1 MKKYFKH
8 KLENLIN
15 VSKIVTIHYF
25 EFEKNFK
32 TSGESHD
39 FWEFV
44 YVDKESII
52 CYADDK
58 EIILGNGEIL
68 FHKPNEFHVLTANGK
83 KPPNVFIV
91 SFVCKSEAMKFFEN
105 KKITLEKD
113 TVKFIYNILN
123 EGRKTFDIAFS
134 DPNLKKMQFLKSPT
148 LGGEQLIKNYLEIFL
163 INLLRAQTETDGK
176 NTVFIREKE
185 YATKNVANVVSFLN
199 ESVFKNLTVDEILKN
214 SYYGRAY
221 LMRIFKKETGLSIME
236 YFTKLKI
243 EKAKE
248 LLRDKQLSVREISD
262 KLSFSEPNYF
272 TKTFKKTTG
281 FTPSAYRQRTLNF

>member
-1 MKKYFKH
+1 MKQYFKH

-25 EFEKNFK
+25 EFEKNYK
-32 TSGESHD
+32 SLGEAHD

-52 CYADDK
+52 CTADGVST
-58 EIILGNGEIL
+58 ELNSGEVI
-68 FHKPNEFHVLTANGK
+68 FHKPNEFHILAANGK

-113 TVKFIYNILN
+113 NVKFIYNILN

-134 DPNLKKMQFLKSPT
+134 DPSLKKMQFLKSPT

-163 INLLRAQTETDGK
+163 INLLRTQTESDGK

-185 YATKNVANVVSFLN
+185 YATKHVKDVIAFLN
-199 ESVFKNLTVDEILKN
+199 DSVFDSLTVDEILKN
-214 SYYGRAY
+214 SFYGRAY
-221 LMRIFKKETGLSIME
+221 SMRVFKKETELSIME

-272 TKTFKKTTG
+272 TKTFKKITG
-281 FTPSAYRQRTLNF
+281 FTPSAYRQRTLNL

>member
-1 MKKYFKH
+1 MKHYFKH

-15 VSKIVTIHYF
+15 VSKIVMIHYF

-32 TSGESHD
+32 TLGESHD

-52 CYADDK
+52 CFADGK
-58 EIILGNGEIL
+58 KTILEKGEIL
-68 FHKPNEFHVLTANGK
+68 FHKPNEFHTLAANGK

-105 KKITLEKD
+105 KKINVDKD
-113 TVKFIYNILN
+113 DVKFIYNILN

-163 INLLRAQTETDGK
+163 INLLHSQTEMNGK

-185 YATKNVANVVSFLN
+185 YETKHVSDIISLLN
-199 ESVFKNLTVDEILKN
+199 ESVFKHITVNEILKN

-221 LMRIFKKETGLSIME
+221 LMRVFKKETGFSIMA
-236 YFTKLKI
+236 YFTILKI

-262 KLSFSEPNYF
+262 RLSFSEPNYF
-272 TKTFKKTTG
+272 TKTFKKITG
-281 FTPSAYRQRTLNF
+281 FTPSAYRKRTLSL

>member
-32 TSGESHD
+32 TAGESHD

-44 YVDKESII
+44 YVDKASII
-52 CYADDK
+52 CYADEK
-58 EIILGNGEIL
+58 EIILNKGEIL

-83 KPPNVFIV
+83 TPPNVFIV

-105 KKITLEKD
+105 KKINVAKNN
-113 TVKFIYNILN
+113 VNFIYNILN

-134 DPNLKKMQFLKSPT
+134 NPNLKKMQFLASPT
-148 LGGEQLIKNYLEIFL
+148 LGGEQIIKNYLEIFL
-163 INLLRAQTETDGK
+163 INLLRSQTETEGT
-176 NTVFIREKE
+176 NNIFIREKE
-185 YATKNVANVVSFLN
+185 YAVKQISDLIFLLEN
-199 ESVFKNLTVDEILKN
+199 SVYTTLTIDEILKN
-214 SYYGRAY
+214 TYYGRAY
-221 LMRIFKKETGLSIME
+221 LMRLFKKETGCSIME
-236 YFTKLKI
+236 YFIKLKI
-243 EKAKE
+243 EKAKD

-262 KLSFSEPNYF
+262 KLAFNEPNYF
-272 TKTFKKTTG
+272 TKTFKRVTG
-281 FTPSAYRQRTLNF
+281 FTPSAYRRRTLDL

>member
-25 EFEKNFK
+25 EFEKNFN
-32 TSGESHD
+32 TEGEEHD

-52 CYADDK
+52 CYADGKKIVLEKGD
-58 EIILGNGEIL
+58 IL
-68 FHKPNEFHVLTANGK
+68 FHKPNEFHTLAANGK

-105 KKITLEKD
+105 KKINVAKSH
-113 TVKFIYNILN
+113 VNFIYNILN

-163 INLLRAQTETDGK
+163 INILRSQTETDGK
-176 NTVFIREKE
+176 NNVFIKEKE
-185 YATKNVANVVSFLN
+185 YAPKQVAGVISLLN
-199 ESVFKNLTVDEILKN
+199 EHLYDSLTINDVLN
-214 SYYGRAY
+214 NTYYCRAY
-221 LMRIFKKETGLSIME
+221 IMRVFKKETGLSIME
-236 YFTKLKI
+236 YFIRLKI

-262 KLSFSEPNYF
+262 KLSFNEPNYF
-272 TKTFKKTTG
+272 TKTFKKLIG
-281 FTPSAYRQRTLNF
+281 FTPTTYRKRTLQL

>member
-1 MKKYFKH
+1 M
-8 KLENLIN
+8 
-15 VSKIVTIHYF
+15 
-25 EFEKNFK
+25 
-32 TSGESHD
+32 
-39 FWEFV
+39 V

-52 CYADDK
+52 CTADNVK
-58 EIILGNGEIL
+58 TEVKSGEIL
-68 FHKPNEFHVLTANGK
+68 FHKPNEFHILAANGK

-113 TVKFIYNILN
+113 NVKFIYNILK

-163 INLLRAQTETDGK
+163 INLLRDQTETDGI

-185 YATKNVANVVSFLN
+185 YAIKHIADIISFLN
-199 ESVFKNLTVDEILKN
+199 ESVFKALTVNEILKN

-221 LMRIFKKETGLSIME
+221 LMRLFKKETGLSIME
-236 YFTKLKI
+236 YFTILKI

-248 LLRDKQLSVREISD
+248 LLRDKELSVREISD
-262 KLSFSEPNYF
+262 ILSFSEPNYF
-272 TKTFKKTTG
+272 TLQQTI
-281 FTPSAYRQRTLNF
+281 

>member
-1 MKKYFKH
+1 MAK
-8 KLENLIN
+8 
-15 VSKIVTIHYF
+15 
-25 EFEKNFK
+25 
-32 TSGESHD
+32 GESHD

-52 CYADDK
+52 CYADGK
-58 EIILGNGEIL
+58 KILLEKGEIL
-68 FHKPNEFHVLTANGK
+68 FHKPNEFHILEANGK

-105 KKITLEKD
+105 KKISIEIED
-113 TVKFIYNILN
+113 ARYIYSILN

-134 DPNLKKMQFLKSPT
+134 DPNLKKLQLIENPA

-163 INLLRAQTETDGK
+163 INLLRSQVETNGES
-176 NTVFIREKE
+176 TVFIHNKE
-185 YATKNVANVVSFLN
+185 YATKQVSDIITFLN
-199 ESVFKNLTVDEILKN
+199 GSVYVSLTVNEVLKN

-221 LMRIFKKETGLSIME
+221 IMRIFKKETGFSIME

-248 LLRDKQLSVREISD
+248 LLRDKQFSIREISD

-272 TKTFKKTTG
+272 TKTFKKITG
-281 FTPSAYRQRTLNF
+281 FTPSAYRKRTFSSFY

>member
-8 KLENLIN
+8 KLTNLIN

-32 TSGESHD
+32 TEGESHD

-52 CYADDK
+52 CSTNEKDV
-58 EIILGNGEIL
+58 ILKQGEIL
-68 FHKPNEFHVLTANGK
+68 FHKPNEFHVLAANGK

-105 KKITLEKD
+105 KKITVG
-113 TVKFIYNILN
+113 TNNVKFIYNILN

-134 DPNLKKMQFLKSPT
+134 NPNLKKMRLLDSPS
-148 LGGEQLIKNYLEIFL
+148 LGGEQIIKNYLEIFL
-163 INLLRAQTETDGK
+163 INLIRSQTETNGTNNIFVQQNDYAVKQVSDLITLLK
-176 NTVFIREKE
+176 NS
-185 YATKNVANVVSFLN
+185 VS
-199 ESVFKNLTVDEILKN
+199 ESLTIDEILKN

-221 LMRIFKKETGLSIME
+221 IMRLFKKETGCSIME
-236 YFTKLKI
+236 YFIKLKI

-248 LLRDKQLSVREISD
+248 LLRDNSLSVREISD
-262 KLSFSEPNYF
+262 KLSFNEPNYF
-272 TKTFKKTTG
+272 TKTFKRITG
-281 FTPSAYRQRTLNF
+281 FTPSAYRRRTFNL